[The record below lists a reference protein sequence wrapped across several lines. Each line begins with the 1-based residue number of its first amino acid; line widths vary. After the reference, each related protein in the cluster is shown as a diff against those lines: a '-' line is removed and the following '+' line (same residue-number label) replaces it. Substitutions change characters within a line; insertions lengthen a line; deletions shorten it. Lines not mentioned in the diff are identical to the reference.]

1 MMTDSPTDNEIS
13 VELVGTS
20 RPSDSIETDR
30 EDSHQLYQHEN
41 RDHTDTSPPRDTQA
55 VEVTIDRGRDIEHRS
70 RNLLQNMIYQRKS

>member
-1 MMTDSPTDNEIS
+1 MTDSHTDNEIS

-41 RDHTDTSPPRDTQA
+41 RDHTDTPPLETIKKTNTLDAPLAGTQTVTFFSSS
-55 VEVTIDRGRDIEHRS
+55 VEPIVR
-70 RNLLQNMIYQRKS
+70 